1 MVMLNRDLG
10 LKRFRINRILN
21 ENAISRK
28 IEVGAEKMVTV
39 YVVVLGE
46 EGEGEG
52 GRYNPL
58 QNPSP
63 PQKKIIILRQSCLF

>member
-52 GRYNPL
+52 GRYNP
-58 QNPSP
+58 SP
-63 PQKKIIILRQSCLF
+63 PQKKKKIIMLRQSCLF